1 MVGALERVGAGLI
14 AGSDS
19 GNAYCFPGFGLYD
32 ELELLVRAGLTPMRA
47 LQAATRYAA
56 RYLGLEHAVG
66 TVSADK
72 AADLVVL
79 DADPLD
85 DIRNIRRIHAV
96 VAT

>member
-1 MVGALERVGAGLI
+1 
-14 AGSDS
+14 
-19 GNAYCFPGFGLYD
+19 
-32 ELELLVRAGLTPMRA
+32 MRA

>member
-1 MVGALERVGAGLI
+1 
-14 AGSDS
+14 
-19 GNAYCFPGFGLYD
+19 
-32 ELELLVRAGLTPMRA
+32 MRA

-66 TVSADK
+66 TVTADK

-79 DADPLD
+79 DADPLH